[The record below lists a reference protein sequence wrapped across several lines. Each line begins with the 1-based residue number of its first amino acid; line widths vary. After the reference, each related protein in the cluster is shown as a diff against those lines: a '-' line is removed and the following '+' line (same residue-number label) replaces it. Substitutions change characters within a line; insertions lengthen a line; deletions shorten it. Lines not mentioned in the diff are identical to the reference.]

1 MIKNSIKIR
10 FEKMIRYCDEL
21 IEKCNGKTIQDLY
34 EDDNFAE
41 ASCFVLGL
49 IGEQVPGVRVNSKGI
64 SIKEDDYDEF
74 YEKYDTINWSEIKG
88 ARNKIFHDY
97 EGVNMQLI
105 WETLQDIP
113 NFKDSLIEILK
124 TNN

>member
-1 MIKNSIKIR
+1 
-10 FEKMIRYCDEL
+10 MIRYCDEL

-113 NFKDSLIEILK
+113 NFKNSLIEILK